1 MAMRKVH
8 IHMDIKPLLQLDD
21 KQFSETVSHPDGPAA
36 AREDLQEMLKRG
48 ITKLV
53 CDRECDNR
61 NPDGS
66 CAGHEVG

>member
-1 MAMRKVH
+1 MRKVH

-21 KQFSETVSHPDGPAA
+21 KQFSETVNHPDGPAA
-36 AREDLQEMLKRG
+36 AREDLQEMLNRG

-61 NPDGS
+61 DQDGS
-66 CAGHEVG
+66 CAGHEVD